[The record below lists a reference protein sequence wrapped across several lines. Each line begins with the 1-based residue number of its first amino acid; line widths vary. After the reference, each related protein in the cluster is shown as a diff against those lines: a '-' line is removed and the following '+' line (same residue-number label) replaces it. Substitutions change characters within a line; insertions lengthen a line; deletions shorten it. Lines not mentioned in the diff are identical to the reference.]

1 MSTLKVDTILKRT
14 GTGTITLGQSGDTI
28 DLSNATVSYDIPN
41 FFVRPSANQAISN
54 STLTTVVFD
63 SEIFDVGNNFASNGF
78 TAPTTA
84 KYCFNYGVRFG
95 ASSNDANE
103 FTTIVLLNGSDLFGV
118 GNNNALLNDMYTSG
132 NNHGNGTS
140 NNSFILSLT
149 ANDVITIQAKQTNN
163 GGGAGSVKSSGTFFC
178 GYQLIGA

>member
-1 MSTLKVDTILKRT
+1 MASIIRVDDLQDSGGNSIISSN
-14 GTGTITLGQSGDTI
+14 GTGTFT
-28 DLSNATVSYDIPN
+28 SNINNVN
-41 FFVRPSANQAISN
+41 FFVRPSSNQSISN
-54 STLTTVVFD
+54 NTLTTVVFD
-63 SEIFDVGNNFASNGF
+63 SEIFDVGSNFASNGF

-95 ASSNDANE
+95 SSSNDANE

-149 ANDVITIQAKQTNN
+149 ANDIITIQAKQNNN

-178 GYQLIGA
+178 GYKLGA

>member
-1 MSTLKVDTILKRT
+1 MASIIRVDDLQDSGGNSIISSN
-14 GTGTITLGQSGDTI
+14 GTGTFT
-28 DLSNATVSYDIPN
+28 SNINNVN
-41 FFVRPSANQAISN
+41 FFVRPSSNQSISN
-54 STLTTVVFD
+54 NTLTTVVFD

-95 ASSNDANE
+95 SSSNDANE

-149 ANDVITIQAKQTNN
+149 ANDIITIQAKQINN

-178 GYQLIGA
+178 GYKLGA

>member
-1 MSTLKVDTILKRT
+1 MSSIIRVNDIQDAGGNSIISSNGS
-14 GTGTITLGQSGDTI
+14 GTFT
-28 DLSNATVSYDIPN
+28 SNINNVN
-41 FFVRPSANQAISN
+41 FFVRPSSNQSISN
-54 STLTTVVFD
+54 NTLTTVVFD
-63 SEIFDVGNNFASNGF
+63 SEIFDVGSNFASNGF

-95 ASSNDANE
+95 SSSNDANE

-149 ANDVITIQAKQTNN
+149 ANDIITIQAKQNNN

-178 GYQLIGA
+178 GYKLGA

>member
-41 FFVRPSANQAISN
+41 FFVRPSSNQSISN
-54 STLTTVVFD
+54 NTLTTVVFD
-63 SEIFDVGNNFASNGF
+63 SEIFDVGSNFASNGF

-84 KYCFNYGVRFG
+84 KYCFSYAVRFG

-103 FTTIVLLNGSDLFGV
+103 FATIVLLNGSDFFSL
-118 GNNNALLNDMYTSG
+118 GNNNAFLNDMYTSG
-132 NNHGNGTS
+132 NNHGNGIS
-140 NNSFILSLT
+140 NNSFVLSLT
-149 ANDVITIQAKQTNN
+149 ANDVITIQAKQNNN

>member
-1 MSTLKVDTILKRT
+1 MSSIIRVDDLQDSGGNSIISSN
-14 GTGTITLGQSGDTI
+14 GTGTFT
-28 DLSNATVSYDIPN
+28 SNINNVN
-41 FFVRPSANQAISN
+41 FFVRPSSNQSISN
-54 STLTTVVFD
+54 NTLTTVVFD

-95 ASSNDANE
+95 SSSNDANE

-149 ANDVITIQAKQTNN
+149 ANDIITIQAKQNNN

-178 GYQLIGA
+178 GYKLGA

>member
-1 MSTLKVDTILKRT
+1 MSSIIRVDDLQDSGGNSIISSNGS
-14 GTGTITLGQSGDTI
+14 GTFT
-28 DLSNATVSYDIPN
+28 SNINNVN
-41 FFVRPSANQAISN
+41 FFVRPSSNQSISN
-54 STLTTVVFD
+54 NTLTTVVFD
-63 SEIFDVGNNFASNGF
+63 SEIFDVGSNFASNGF

-95 ASSNDANE
+95 SSSNDANE

-149 ANDVITIQAKQTNN
+149 ANDIITIQAKQNNN

-178 GYQLIGA
+178 GYKLGA

>member
-14 GTGTITLGQSGDTI
+14 GTGTITVGQSGDTI

-41 FFVRPSANQAISN
+41 FFVRPASNQSLSN
-54 STLTTVVFD
+54 NTLTTVVFD

-84 KYCFNYGVRFG
+84 KYCFSYAVRFG
-95 ASSNDANE
+95 SSSNDANE
-103 FTTIVLLNGSDLFGV
+103 FTTIVLLNGSDFFSL
-118 GNNNALLNDMYTSG
+118 GNNNAFLQDMYTPG
-132 NNHGNGTS
+132 NNHGNGIS

-149 ANDVITIQAKQTNN
+149 ANDVITIQAKQNNN
-163 GGGAGSVKSSGTFFC
+163 GGGTGSVKSSGTFFC
-178 GYQLIGA
+178 GHQLIGA

>member
-1 MSTLKVDTILKRT
+1 MASIIRVDDLQDSGGNSIISSN
-14 GTGTITLGQSGDTI
+14 GTGTFT
-28 DLSNATVSYDIPN
+28 SNINNVN
-41 FFVRPSANQAISN
+41 FFVRPSSNQSISN
-54 STLTTVVFD
+54 NTLTTVVFD

-95 ASSNDANE
+95 SSSNDANE

-149 ANDVITIQAKQTNN
+149 ANDIITIQAKQNNN

-178 GYQLIGA
+178 GYKLGA